1 MDPLT
6 LLAAANAACAAV
18 RKGCELYKE
27 IKSVAGEAK
36 DVIDDLKSQYDR
48 IVDPT
53 PAQKQQFHS
62 EVQRVQEVAKKDPND
77 VFTDIGEQLGA
88 LMDAYDAIS
97 KLFLKEQLE
106 AKQVY
111 RGEESIGRRALK
123 RILIT
128 SRLDAMLTEIRETMV
143 YRSPPEL
150 SGLWGKFEEMWQRI
164 VKEQEEAHAEELRL
178 AQIASWRRRRRIAE
192 VKAKAAWVS
201 ATAFVIIWAVA
212 LMFLTTR
219 STMMRTSLG
228 H

>member
-1 MDPLT
+1 ML
-6 LLAAANAACAAV
+6 
-18 RKGCELYKE
+18 
-27 IKSVAGEAK
+27 
-36 DVIDDLKSQYDR
+36 DDLKEQYNK

-53 PAQKQQFHS
+53 PVQKQQYHA
-62 EVQRVQEVAKKDPND
+62 EVQRVQEIAKADPND
-77 VFTDIGEQLGA
+77 VFTDIGNQLGA

-164 VKEQEEAHAEELRL
+164 VAEQEEAHAEELRL

-201 ATAFVIIWAVA
+201 ATVFVIIWAVA

-219 STMMRTSLG
+219 SAMMRTSLG